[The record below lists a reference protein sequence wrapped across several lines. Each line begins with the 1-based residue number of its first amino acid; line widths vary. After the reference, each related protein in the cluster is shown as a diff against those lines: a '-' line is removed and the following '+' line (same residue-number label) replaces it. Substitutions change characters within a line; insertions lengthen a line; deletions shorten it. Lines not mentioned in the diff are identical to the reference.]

1 MEGVDSG
8 RLRARHLRLAAHKL
22 LDPDAIRRAGGLKN
36 DRHLNLR
43 ALSEAELEQKG
54 RELRDEL
61 FNAKI
66 RHATGQLENTALL
79 GQTPQGH
86 VARVETLLTQKREA
100 GK

>member
-1 MEGVDSG
+1 M
-8 RLRARHLRLAAHKL
+8 K
-22 LDPDAIRRAGGLKN
+22 
-36 DRHLNLR
+36 
-43 ALSEAELEQKG
+43 ALEIASLSDAELQQKG

-66 RHATGQLENTALL
+66 RHRTGQLENTALL
-79 GQTPQGH
+79 GRLRKD